1 MNTTTESP
9 AKPLTFHFQGVG
21 FKIWFRYEGANGQR
35 ETVCLIDRLGEDK
48 TFAFGSTVCAKVD
61 QFCKET
67 GRKIALTRAL
77 TKGMLHLEPVSDP
90 GHPSTTHK
98 WVPHGPQDKKQA
110 RAFRTAAWMAYRSRV
125 RSALAIEKAANS

>member
-67 GRKIALTRAL
+67 GRKIALTRAVL
-77 TKGMLHLEPVSDP
+77 SKPVYDLVQDHPTKA
-90 GHPSTTHK
+90 K
-98 WVPHGPQDKKQA
+98 
-110 RAFRTAAWMAYRSRV
+110 AFRTAAWQAYRSRV